1 MTNTRIDQALLN
13 VENLYVHFPIKA
25 GLLGQA
31 VGYIRAVDGISLAI
45 QPGQTMGLVGESGC
59 GKTTLAKSIIRLV
72 PAKSGRV
79 VFEGVDVLKANSAKL
94 TQIRRQIC
102 LIFQDPFGSLNPRMS
117 IGNVI
122 SEPLKV
128 HKGMSGN
135 RLHEQVAELL
145 AKVGLSA
152 DYMNRY
158 PHEFSGGQRQRIAM
172 ARALAAGPKMLICDE
187 PVSALDTS
195 VQAQVLNLLKDLQEE
210 FGLTY
215 LFIAHDLAVVEF
227 FCDVVA
233 VVYGGRIVEQ
243 ADAKELC
250 ANPLHPY
257 TRTLISAVPRVRP
270 SRKRSTTLW
279 RRIHNTG
286 SMMGGCPFQPGCS
299 LAEDYCLKN
308 MPALK
313 PEQGQ
318 DNHLVAC
325 WKY

>member
-1 MTNTRIDQALLN
+1 MTNTKIDKALLN
-13 VENLYVHFPIKA
+13 LENLYVHFPIKA
-25 GLLGQA
+25 GLFGRA
-31 VGYIRAVDGISLAI
+31 VGYIRAVDGISLTI

-94 TQIRRQIC
+94 SQIRRQIG
-102 LIFQDPFGSLNPRMS
+102 LIFQDSFGSLNPRMS
-117 IGNVI
+117 VGNMIG
-122 SEPLKV
+122 EPLKV
-128 HKGMSGN
+128 HKGMKGN
-135 RLHEQVAELL
+135 KLHEQVAELL

-158 PHEFSGGQRQRIAM
+158 PHEFSGGQRQRIAT
-172 ARALAAGPKMLICDE
+172 ARALAAGPKLLICDE
-187 PVSALDTS
+187 PVSALDVS

-233 VVYGGRIVEQ
+233 VVYRGRIVEQ
-243 ADAKELC
+243 AAAKELC
-250 ANPLHPY
+250 GNPLHPY
-257 TRTLISAVPRVRP
+257 TRTLISAVPRAGAP
-270 SRKRSTTLW
+270 RKRSIAL
-279 RRIHNTG
+279 RPGIHNTG
-286 SMMGGCPFQPGCS
+286 SVAGGCPFQPRCS

-313 PEQGQ
+313 PKEGQ

-325 WKY
+325 WKT